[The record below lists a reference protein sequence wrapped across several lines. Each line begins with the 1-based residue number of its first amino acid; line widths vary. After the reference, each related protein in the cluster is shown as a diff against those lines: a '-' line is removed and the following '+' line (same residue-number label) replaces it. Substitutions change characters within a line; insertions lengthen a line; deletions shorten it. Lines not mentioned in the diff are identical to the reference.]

1 MHNKRTYAMLACA
14 VMTWLAMPAF
24 AADTEN
30 SPLGGGDADS
40 NYITTKDVNVEANR
54 AQEEA
59 KYESQQTTIITADD
73 IAKKQAKSVEDIIFN
88 ETGVTRSVD
97 AMGRV
102 GVSIRG
108 AEPRHTLILV
118 DGQPVMGDISK
129 YSGQGDELQR
139 LGTENVERI
148 EIIKGAASAK
158 YGADAIGG
166 VINVITKKA
175 SKTPSLQL
183 NLEGRRA
190 KGNGDILPY
199 DNFFLRADSGQM
211 GKFKIAAYG
220 SKRDI
225 MPIYGSKGVWDN
237 SLRNSLRYYGDIK
250 NIGVIGTYEFDGKN
264 KLDINIDRTTEDLQ
278 RNVNRV
284 ISENTESEAA
294 LRQRFKRN
302 STRDKQSFTYTG
314 NNGGSTDWKI
324 SYDYSKLNEDDVTV
338 SSWNKQSK
346 YQGTNTLDYV
356 DNLEHKQ
363 WDIKASAN
371 TQINDRHLLT
381 YGFGYSKETGEG
393 SRIKNAQQHYSKK
406 INVFDYDKNI
416 KYDPIYGTNDDGDTV
431 ISGWEPS
438 SNVYNHQISFDSKG
452 NPYYDQN
459 YEWYGQSEAP
469 AFTKEDYNRLQNNL
483 WGLTGK
489 DKEKLD
495 AFADQLRK
503 NNEAYKDYPFNV
515 TLVTAYYN
523 QDLYGEA
530 FPLTLNGVKFQEIY
544 KSLKNQV
551 EVGKATINKHN
562 FFIQDTWQINDNTIL
577 SPILRLDHSNLFGS
591 HMTFNLGMT
600 HNIKGKANQ
609 RFKANIGTG
618 YTEPGMGELYYN
630 WEMYSGS
637 PVGNVDGIGSEIG
650 RLGYY
655 WIGNPDLKPEKSIN
669 FDMGIESENGKTST
683 RFNVFHN
690 KIDNYLTT
698 YFTGNLLDFHPGNSV
713 FKFLQP
719 PDMIYSFKNI
729 GKAEITG
736 IEAEINHKW
745 DAHWSA
751 RLGYTYLQA
760 LNKSDPT
767 MPDRLLDKPQ
777 HKVDIG
783 VTYEN
788 KGWRASLWGNYYI
801 HMLDSNSI
809 AGNGNYMEGDN
820 DHTHYFFED
829 LNDKKNM
836 YQKKT
841 FSIWNILVQKELS
854 KDASMYVGIDN
865 LFNHRDDDRALQE
878 RVYKM
883 GVNLKFGPGSAAMEK
898 QLDKTVGEAKVVG
911 SDAQINTDWFI
922 QKPFDTAKEKG
933 AEIIGDYRARWN
945 TFTGENRPEARVTST
960 ASIGNAEKN
969 MRNSA
974 GHGFEQRLRLG
985 VDARV
990 GENTN
995 VKILGSASGMSGVDT
1010 MHDVSDSKGMNHQRL
1025 DTVDVTQHADKW
1037 DFSIGRLN
1045 EPMGVTGYWFG
1056 KEYDGGRAVWTSGK
1070 NQVRVGYGDFS
1081 HSTGITDSAYTHA
1094 TRDVILRVPTKMEWL
1109 GYGASNLVGKYT
1121 DKSYTVDGSTYE
1133 GLYQKLA
1140 NTSNYDEQ
1148 KTILNQYL
1156 NVIKDSDS
1164 SAYKNIMNTMR
1175 KSVSRF
1181 GQVNTYAWELV
1192 TVTDQQ
1198 GNSKQY
1204 YNLISLTPN
1213 SSMDGNQIGKDVTG
1227 LTLNGLDNTQTIT
1240 EKTKET
1246 IEKNQAEWKK
1256 SVADTKASM
1265 TDSYTT
1271 LLVPG
1276 QTYTISS
1283 QFIGYGEYTG
1293 SETLQNLG
1301 RVATRINGTGSPI
1314 RKYEHAIAVDDA
1326 QGKLTLWG
1334 TDDTAKQ
1341 KAIDTASQS
1350 LWNTKYSMQ
1359 QLTKDTGNEEGKA
1372 TDYGY
1377 TTQAKLNQIM
1387 MQWMKTID
1395 SYFEEENDN
1404 SKPLEDVLAG
1414 KLGGI
1419 IAVPGTILVRDQIP
1433 SIDRAF
1439 FMQAKHEITPNLGVQ
1454 AWYFRSIGNANH
1466 SIQYAN
1472 DNTSTKN
1479 EIASFDQLANIIGI
1493 GVKYRLGNDTFFSM
1507 DWGQNRTDFGRF
1519 MNGHTMYNEGAEIGS
1534 SQYFGGRANGGTPR
1548 FWVARLDVGHAD
1560 TNRPGSWNAFADY
1573 KYFQHGSFFGGNGT
1587 EGLPDRYL
1595 DGIKSFTIGGGYVP
1609 AKDILLEAFYTFGAK
1624 GIGQRDTLY
1633 GPESFTLGDY
1643 TRIQATFKF

>member
-1 MHNKRTYAMLACA
+1 
-14 VMTWLAMPAF
+14 
-24 AADTEN
+24 
-30 SPLGGGDADS
+30 
-40 NYITTKDVNVEANR
+40 
-54 AQEEA
+54 
-59 KYESQQTTIITADD
+59 
-73 IAKKQAKSVEDIIFN
+73 
-88 ETGVTRSVD
+88 
-97 AMGRV
+97 MGRV

-183 NLEGRRA
+183 NVEGRRA

-225 MPIYGSKGVWDN
+225 MPVYEAGSVIDTQN
-237 SLRNSLRYYGDIK
+237 NQHYVRNSLRFFGDIK
-250 NIGVIGTYEFDGKN
+250 NIGLVGTY
-264 KLDINIDRTTEDLQ
+264 DINDKNTIDVNFDRTD
-278 RNVNRV
+278 
-284 ISENTESEAA
+284 ENLERYIKHSSNPVEP
-294 LRQRFKRN
+294 QQHFKRKV
-302 STRDKQSFTYTG
+302 TRDKQSITWNGT
-314 NNGGSTDWKI
+314 NGGNTDWKI
-324 SYDYSKLNEDDVTV
+324 SYDQSKLNEDDITL
-338 SSWNKQSK
+338 SSYDANNKYEGK
-346 YQGTNTLDYV
+346 NTLEAV
-356 DNLEHKQ
+356 DTLTHKQ
-363 WDIKASAN
+363 WNVNAAAN
-371 TQINDRHLLT
+371 TQLNDHHLLS
-381 YGFGYSKETGEG
+381 YGFGYSQETAEG
-393 SRIKNAQQHYSKK
+393 SRIKGIAGVKNRVHTYLQK
-406 INVFDYDKNI
+406 IDPWNYDKNLKI
-416 KYDPIYGTNDDGDTV
+416 VAEKDAEGNTIYSNK
-431 ISGWEPS
+431 PS
-438 SNVYNHQISFDSKG
+438 SNVHN
-452 NPYYDQN
+452 
-459 YEWYGQSEAP
+459 
-469 AFTKEDYNRLQNNL
+469 
-483 WGLTGK
+483 
-489 DKEKLD
+489 
-495 AFADQLRK
+495 
-503 NNEAYKDYPFNV
+503 YPFM
-515 TLVTAYYN
+515 LDESGIPYYN
-523 QDLYGEA
+523 QNMEYYNTNTAPVFSAEDFNTYANSYGQMDMDELKEAGRWDDAVAFAKELLADPGNKDKYFSKFTEEDFQNNPSYYTMIVGCYYNKTGSDLIDAVYHGK
-530 FPLTLNGVKFQEIY
+530 KFKEIY
-544 KSLKNQV
+544 EENQNHI
-551 EVGKATINKHN
+551 EVGKATIKKQH
-562 FFIQDTWQINDNTIL
+562 FFIGDTWQLNDSTIL
-577 SPILRLDHSNLFGS
+577 SPMVRADHSDLFGS
-591 HMTFNLGMT
+591 KVTFNIGLT
-600 HNIKGKANQ
+600 HTIHGKANQ

-630 WEMYSGS
+630 WQMYSGS
-637 PVGNVDGIGSEIG
+637 PAGTVAGLGSEIG

-655 WIGNPDLKPEKSIN
+655 WVGNPDLKPEKSVN
-669 FDMGIESENGKTST
+669 FDMGLETEHGKTST

-690 KIDNYLTT
+690 KITDYMSV
-698 YFTGNLLDFHPGNSV
+698 YFTGKLMDFHPGNSA
-713 FKFLQP
+713 FKFIQP

-736 IEAEINHKW
+736 IEAEINHKF

-841 FSIWNILVQKELS
+841 FNIWNILVQKELS

-865 LFNHRDDDRALQE
+865 MFNHRDDDRALQE

-898 QLDKTVGEAKVVG
+898 QLDKTIGEAKVV
-911 SDAQINTDWFI
+911 SADAHINTDWFI

-933 AEIIGDYRARWN
+933 TEVIGDYRARWN

-969 MRNSA
+969 MKNSA

-990 GENTN
+990 GDNTN

-1025 DTVDVTQHADKW
+1025 DTVDVTRHADKW
-1037 DFSIGRLN
+1037 DFSVGRLT

-1094 TRDVILRVPTKMEWL
+1094 IVKTIYRAPNVDEWL
-1109 GYGASNLVGKYT
+1109 GYIDHLKSSTGQAEFVHRDGYT
-1121 DKSYTVDGSTYE
+1121 SMYE
-1133 GLYQKLA
+1133 KLKA
-1140 NTSNYDEQ
+1140 ATSFTEQ
-1148 KTILNQYL
+1148 QQIFKEYL
-1156 NVIKDSDS
+1156 NVIKEHYPTAYADLAEQLANVAVVGNVQTNAWGTITLTDAKTGENLGTYIMMRPEDSIDNGTVSLDTLLSDGAQDS
-1164 SAYKNIMNTMR
+1164 MMNTALDEFNKYGNYENGRAFSYSNDKKFDKKTNARNLTITKPDGTTAKVVGTWTFKGYYQYTGDGTDLVSVAYKESRTHISSLYMLKGDESVFSDMNT
-1175 KSVSRF
+1175 F
-1181 GQVNTYAWELV
+1181 
-1192 TVTDQQ
+1192 TVLNADQAKALAARSTWDISSKKFIQ
-1198 GNSKQY
+1198 SGDVIDVAAGNS
-1204 YNLISLTPN
+1204 
-1213 SSMDGNQIGKDVTG
+1213 GK
-1227 LTLNGLDNTQTIT
+1227 
-1240 EKTKET
+1240 
-1246 IEKNQAEWKK
+1246 
-1256 SVADTKASM
+1256 
-1265 TDSYTT
+1265 YT
-1271 LLVPG
+1271 
-1276 QTYTISS
+1276 
-1283 QFIGYGEYTG
+1283 
-1293 SETLQNLG
+1293 N
-1301 RVATRINGTGSPI
+1301 ATMA
-1314 RKYEHAIAVDDA
+1314 YCF
-1326 QGKLTLWG
+1326 
-1334 TDDTAKQ
+1334 
-1341 KAIDTASQS
+1341 
-1350 LWNTKYSMQ
+1350 Q
-1359 QLTKDTGNEEGKA
+1359 QLFSRLADYISVGNLPSNAFGDDVIKVENAVELQQDT
-1372 TDYGY
+1372 
-1377 TTQAKLNQIM
+1377 
-1387 MQWMKTID
+1387 
-1395 SYFEEENDN
+1395 
-1404 SKPLEDVLAG
+1404 
-1414 KLGGI
+1414 
-1419 IAVPGTILVRDQIP
+1419 IP
-1433 SIDRAF
+1433 AIDRALF
-1439 FMQAKHEITPNLGVQ
+1439 VQAKHQFGNDFGVQ
-1454 AWYFRSIGNANH
+1454 AWYFH
-1466 SIQYAN
+1466 STNDDTHTYAAAHGDHN
-1472 DNTSTKN
+1472 DT
-1479 EIASFDQLANIIGI
+1479 ASFDSLANVLGI
-1493 GVKYRLGNDTFFSM
+1493 GAKWRLGSQVTFSY
-1507 DWGQNRTDFGRF
+1507 DWGQNRTDFGRY
-1519 MNGHTMYNEGAEIGS
+1519 MNGHTIYENHTEDNS
-1534 SQYFGGRANGGTPR
+1534 SFDFGGRANGGTPR

-1560 TNRPGSWNAFADY
+1560 TQKPGSWNAFVDY